1 MLKRAS
7 HNVKKK
13 RKKARKP
20 SLKESIDRITS
31 VFEEHLST
39 LPVEEQEARVAAFE
53 RGVARASR
61 AKRSAIPSRQPHS
74 ADCRVSARGR
84 ES

>member
-1 MLKRAS
+1 MSKMATRD
-7 HNVKKK
+7 VKKK
-13 RKKARKP
+13 RKKAGKP
-20 SLKESIDRITS
+20 SLKESIDKITS

-61 AKRSAIPSRQPHS
+61 AKRSAIPSRRAHS
-74 ADCRVSARGR
+74 EDYRVSVRAR